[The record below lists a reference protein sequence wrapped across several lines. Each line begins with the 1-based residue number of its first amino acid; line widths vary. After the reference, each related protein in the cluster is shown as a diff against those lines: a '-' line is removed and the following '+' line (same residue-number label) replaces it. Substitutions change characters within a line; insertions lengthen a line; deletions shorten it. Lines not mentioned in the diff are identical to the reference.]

1 MDFRLNVFISVARN
15 LNFTRAADELHISQ
29 PAITRHIQELEATYK
44 TQLFE
49 RSRGKI
55 SLTPSGKIFLKHAEA
70 IIESYK
76 ALKLE
81 MNLLNGNFTGEL
93 RVGASTTIAQYML
106 PPVLAKF
113 ISMYPDI
120 HLSVIT
126 GNTQQI
132 EEALEEHKIDIG
144 LIEGN
149 QRKQTLKYIPFKK
162 DELVLITNCKNNT
175 ADEITLEELTRLP
188 LVLRET
194 GSGTLNVIEE
204 ALATRGIKME
214 SMNILFQLGN
224 TESIKLFLENNKSIY
239 AIVSIAAV
247 AKELVHNILKIVDIT
262 DLEFQ
267 REFAF
272 VVAMG
277 SQNEIQNTF
286 MRFLS
291 NNQ

>member
-29 PAITRHIQELEATYK
+29 PAISRHIQELESAYG

-55 SLTPSGKIFLKHAEA
+55 SLTPSGKIFLKHAET
-70 IIESYK
+70 IIEGYK
-76 ALKLE
+76 ALKFE

-93 RVGASTTIAQYML
+93 RVGASTTIAQYLL
-106 PPVLAKF
+106 PSVLAKF

-126 GNTQQI
+126 GNTKQI
-132 EEALEEHKIDIG
+132 EEALEEHNIDIG

-149 QRKQTLKYIPFKK
+149 HRKQTLHYIPFKK
-162 DELVLITNCKNNT
+162 DELVLITNSRNKT
-175 ADEITLEELTRLP
+175 AEEITLDELTRLP
-188 LVLRET
+188 LVLRES
-194 GSGTLNVIEE
+194 GSGTLDVIEE
-204 ALATRGIKME
+204 TLLAHGKKIDG
-214 SMNILFQLGN
+214 MNVLFQLGN
-224 TESIKLFLENNKSIY
+224 TESIKLFLENNSSVF

-247 AKELVHNILKIVDIT
+247 TKELIRNTLKVVELK
-262 DLEFQ
+262 DLEFH

-272 VVAMG
+272 VLILG
-277 SQNEIQNTF
+277 TPNEIQSTF
-286 MRFLS
+286 MRFLN

>member
-1 MDFRLNVFISVARN
+1 MDFRLHVFISVARN
-15 LNFTRAADELHISQ
+15 LNFTRAANELHISQ
-29 PAITRHIQELEATYK
+29 PAISRHIQELESAYK

-49 RSRGKI
+49 RLQGKV
-55 SLTPSGKIFLKHAEA
+55 SLTPSGKIFLKHAET
-70 IIESYK
+70 IIENYK
-76 ALKLE
+76 TLKLE
-81 MNLLNGNFTGEL
+81 MNLLNGSFTGEL
-93 RVGASTTIAQYML
+93 RVGASTTIAQYVL

-132 EEALEEHKIDIG
+132 EEALEDHKIDIG

-162 DELVLITNCKNNT
+162 DELVLITNSKNNT

-204 ALATRGIKME
+204 ALATRGIKIE
-214 SMNILFQLGN
+214 TMNILFRLGS

-247 AKELVHNILKIVDIT
+247 TKELVHNTLKVVDIT
-262 DLEFQ
+262 NLEFQ

-272 VVAMG
+272 VVTMG